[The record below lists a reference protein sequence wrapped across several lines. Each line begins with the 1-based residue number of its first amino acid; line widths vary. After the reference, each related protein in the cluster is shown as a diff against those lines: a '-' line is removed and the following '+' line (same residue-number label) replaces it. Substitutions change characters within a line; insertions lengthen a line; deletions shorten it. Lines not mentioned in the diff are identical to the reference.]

1 MIFVIFAMLELV
13 CQVLAPLQPHRVW
26 RQWRG
31 GRRYR
36 GDWGSK
42 NWQGKITF
50 NIWQRFK
57 CCESELKIEFN
68 FFSIQ
73 AGRSGPIGRTQGK
86 HQDANRRTDQLNIKV
101 SLKFNFLWIVQ
112 LWFKLSI
119 FLMDTSPQ
127 FLEKDRPLLRRLQ
140 TGAVETPDNYSYHGL
155 ACIFPNCHSGC
166 AWTWNVNKSR
176 NLWNRQCVSLRIKVR
191 LYIGYTRS
199 VLWCL

>member
-1 MIFVIFAMLELV
+1 MMRLGCLV
-13 CQVLAPLQPHRVW
+13 FPPLQPHRVW

-42 NWQGKITF
+42 NWPGKIILHVYDIMKYSNAVKMNWKLILIYSQT
-50 NIWQRFK
+50 
-57 CCESELKIEFN
+57 E
-68 FFSIQ
+68 Q
-73 AGRSGPIGRTQGK
+73 AGAEQLVGHK
-86 HQDANRRTDQLNIKV
+86 ANTRMPTDGLTNSI
-101 SLKFNFLWIVQ
+101 SRFFFNSTSYDLYNCGFEI
-112 LWFKLSI
+112 SI
-119 FLMDTSPQ
+119 FIMDTSPQ

-155 ACIFPNCHSGC
+155 ACIFSNCHSGC